1 MARITWDETGQRF
14 FELGVKKGVLYPY
27 NSGSS
32 SYSTGVPWNGLTNIT
47 QSPEG
52 AEPTDMYA
60 DDIKY
65 ASLRSAENF
74 GCTIECYTYPDEF
87 AACNGEVDL
96 TEGVTIGQQDRA
108 MFGLS
113 YVTTIGNDVD
123 PDVGYKIHLVYG
135 CTASPSEASYASI
148 NDSPESSTFSYEV
161 DTSPVNVTGHK
172 PVAHLV
178 IDSRKVSAEG
188 LTAIEDKL
196 YGDSSAGTPSL
207 PLPDEVLSIITTADE
222 G

>member
-1 MARITWDETGQRF
+1 MARITWDETGKRF

-27 NSGSS
+27 DSGQSN
-32 SYSTGVPWNGLTNIT
+32 YGTGVPWNGLTNIT

-148 NDSPESSTFSYEV
+148 NDSPEASTFSYEV

-188 LTAIEDKL
+188 LTAIENKL

-207 PLPDEVLSIITTADE
+207 PLPDEVLTIISTAAE
-222 G
+222 E

>member
-27 NSGSS
+27 NSSSS
-32 SYSTGVPWNGLTNIT
+32 SYSTGVPWNGLINIT

-148 NDSPESSTFSYEV
+148 NDSPEASTFSYEV
-161 DTSPVNVTGHK
+161 DTSPVNVTDHK

-178 IDSRKVSAEG
+178 IDSRKVSAEA
-188 LTAIEDKL
+188 LTAIENKL